1 MDPDTFI
8 CNSHQNTS
16 KTSSS
21 EALIK
26 NGLTSSAARPPNDAS
41 LKRPSPH
48 PPSVLSAPL
57 NNVLKPVA
65 PTPTSQSWT
74 ASAQKT
80 QAARQKFFQAVP
92 QVTETSKDNNRKPTE
107 QSSVIGWPKVSTDDD
122 DDDDRK
128 SQSRVMVGKKLAEQN
143 YNNNNK
149 RPFTIQSADERW

>member
-1 MDPDTFI
+1 M
-8 CNSHQNTS
+8 
-16 KTSSS
+16 
-21 EALIK
+21 
-26 NGLTSSAARPPNDAS
+26 
-41 LKRPSPH
+41 
-48 PPSVLSAPL
+48 LSAPL

-92 QVTETSKDNNRKPTE
+92 QVTEISKVNNRKPTE
-107 QSSVIGWPKVSTDDD
+107 QSSVQVRPKVPT

-149 RPFTIQSADERW
+149 RPFTIRSADERW